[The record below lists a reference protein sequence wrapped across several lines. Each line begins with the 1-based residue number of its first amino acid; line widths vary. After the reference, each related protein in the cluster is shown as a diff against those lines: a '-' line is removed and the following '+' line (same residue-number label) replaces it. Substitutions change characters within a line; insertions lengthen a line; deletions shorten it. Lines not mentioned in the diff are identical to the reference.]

1 MVAYLM
7 DMMNWFTGGDV
18 TASWRLRQRRHLL
31 RVHGALLVA
40 LLLLAG
46 GSLKVGAVDLSW
58 RQIVAF
64 GTMRLSESPSLQL
77 LAEFRWARL
86 QTAFWAGLSFG
97 VAGCLMQTVTHNR
110 LATPDVVGV
119 SDGAGVMIFMG
130 LIVGADMLLGQWWL
144 GVLGALL
151 TVLLILMCARG
162 IGAHGQRFVL
172 VGIGVTALLRAV
184 LELLLSQQELSHAT
198 ALYLWTLGSLS
209 SRSENLLP
217 LMIGCV
223 VLIPFAMVLQR
234 ALTILS
240 LDRDVAI
247 SLGLHV
253 RSLNAL
259 ALCLA
264 MLLAGL
270 AVGVCGPIVF
280 VALAAPVLAQLSLN
294 RARSVNV
301 LASGLIGAMIVIGA
315 DTIGRVIYPTQELP
329 AGVICNVLAGVFIL
343 WLLWRKPSST

>member
-46 GSLKVGAVDLSW
+46 WSLKVGAVDLSW

-270 AVGVCGPIVF
+270 AVGVWTDCVRGFGCAGAGAIV
-280 VALAAPVLAQLSLN
+280 VEPSSICERIGQ
-294 RARSVNV
+294 RSDR
-301 LASGLIGAMIVIGA
+301 AMIVIGA